1 MHFAF
6 KQQYIVI
13 YIYIYIYKICNL
25 KKVFKLYNYIMVLY
39 KNKV

>member
-13 YIYIYIYKICNL
+13 YIYIYIICNL